1 MENYS
6 TVRVVVA
13 AAIMSSEGTVLMQQ
27 RPQNKAHGGLWEFP
41 GGKLEQGESPEGAL
55 VREID
60 EELGL
65 QLDPADLSPITF
77 ACEPPSPG
85 RRPILLLL
93 FGVPQWKGIA
103 RAVEPGSHVRWVTAE
118 ALPTL
123 LMPPLDIP
131 LAQAV
136 IRLLEGVAKA
146 NGHP

>member
-6 TVRVVVA
+6 TVRIVVA
-13 AAIMSSEGTVLMQQ
+13 AAIMSEDGTVLMQQ

-41 GGKLEQGESPEGAL
+41 GGKLEQDETPEVAL

-65 QLDPADLSPITF
+65 LLDPADFFPITF
-77 ACEPPSPG
+77 ACEPLSPG

-93 FGVPQWKGIA
+93 FGVRRWEGIA
-103 RAVEPGSHVRWVTAE
+103 RAIEPGSHVQWVPAKDLP
-118 ALPTL
+118 ALA
-123 LMPPLDIP
+123 MPPLDIP
-131 LAQAV
+131 LAVAV